1 MPDLTRYKGGNVLSR
16 EKFKKVEGFS
26 HYFISDRG
34 RVLSLWHGRLR
45 ALSPYIVAGGYLMVK
60 LVADDKSQHQRYVHR
75 LVAQAFIENPDNL
88 PEINHKD
95 ENKANN
101 SLENLEWC
109 SRLYNMRYGTWAT
122 RATLTKQKKGFE
134 R

>member
-1 MPDLTRYKGGNVLSR
+1 MNK
-16 EKFKKVEGFS
+16 EKFRKVKGFS
-26 HYFISDRG
+26 HYFVSDRG

-45 ALSPYIVAGGYLMVK
+45 ELSPYDAGGYQVVK
-60 LVADDKSQHQRYVHR
+60 LVADDKCPHQRYVHR
-75 LVAQAFIENPDNL
+75 LVAQAFIANPGNL

-109 SRLYNMRYGTWAT
+109 SRLYNMQYGTWTIRAKLT
-122 RATLTKQKKGFE
+122 RKRKEIAKNANC
-134 R
+134 